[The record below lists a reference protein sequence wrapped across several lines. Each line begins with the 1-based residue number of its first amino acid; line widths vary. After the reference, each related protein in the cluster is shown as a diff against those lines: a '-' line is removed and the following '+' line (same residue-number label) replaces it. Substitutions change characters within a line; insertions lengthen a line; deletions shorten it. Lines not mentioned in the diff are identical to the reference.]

1 MFLEIT
7 LSKGVIKLKEDK
19 YALFRIFA
27 PRYKKVFKKQKG
39 LILTEI
45 VSLTGYHRKHAGRLL
60 NNPPSR
66 KKFKRYRPS
75 KYLSILPQLKRLW
88 VVSNFSCGKILV
100 PAIPEFLEALLRF
113 KEIKVTRVEK
123 NLLLKISSATVD
135 RLLKADRRKFQIK
148 GRSGTKPGTLLKH
161 QIPVRIFTPWDEQTP
176 GFLEIDLVAHC
187 GESLI
192 DTYINTLDAVDIAT
206 TWTEKQALMGKSER
220 VTIEGFEKMEKRFP
234 FKILGIDSD
243 NGSEFI
249 NWHFLRMA
257 QRKQITFTRSRA
269 YRKNDQAHIEQKN
282 FSTVRKIIGYR
293 RLETEKQLAILN
305 RIYQLL
311 SDYLNFF
318 IPTLKLVMKEHI
330 GSKVKRIY
338 DKAKTPYQRVLEHPN
353 IDEDTKL
360 NLKSKYLTLNP
371 ADLLRRINR
380 LTTKLLRG

>member
-1 MFLEIT
+1 M
-7 LSKGVIKLKEDK
+7 KEDK
-19 YALFRIFA
+19 YALFRIFS
-27 PRYKKVFKKQKG
+27 PKYRKVPKKQKG
-39 LILTEI
+39 LILTEV
-45 VSLTGYHRKHAGRLL
+45 VSLTGYHRKHARKLL

-75 KYLSILPQLKRLW
+75 TYLCILPGLKKLW
-88 VVSNFSCGKILV
+88 AVSNFSCGKILV
-100 PAIPEFLEALLRF
+100 PAIPEFLESLLRF
-113 KEIKVTRVEK
+113 KEIKVSRHDK
-123 NLLLKISSATVD
+123 KLLLQISAATVD
-135 RLLKADRRKFQIK
+135 RLLKAERKRLEIK

-187 GESLI
+187 GESLM

-206 TWTEKQALMGKSER
+206 TWTEKQACMGKSER
-220 VTIEGFEKMEKRFP
+220 AVIGAYEEMEKRFP
-234 FKILGIDSD
+234 FRILGIDSD

-249 NWHFLRMA
+249 NWHFLRLA
-257 QRKQITFTRSRA
+257 KRKQITFTRSRA

-305 RIYQLL
+305 RVYQLL

-318 IPTLKLVMKEHI
+318 IPTLKLVRKEHI

-338 DKAKTPYQRVLEHPN
+338 DKPKTPIMRVLEHPG
-353 IDEDTKL
+353 IDDITKV
-360 NLKSKYLTLNP
+360 NLRNKYLSLNP
-371 ADLLRRINR
+371 AGLIRRINR
-380 LTTKLLRG
+380 LTNKLLKG